1 MKCPA
6 LTLSLLLAA
15 CRTPG
20 PEQQALL
27 ELPVLV
33 DELRAAVIE
42 ELGADHSD
50 GEYQLAWSEDL
61 VAWAGIAR
69 FPAGPALV
77 VREDWGLLSPA
88 WKRLSIAHE
97 LVHLHGPQGLPFP
110 LREGLANLLAL
121 RVEPELEVEVW
132 HDHWLALLDCT
143 VPVQELLSAE
153 EPVDPELEPAVRA
166 AGYMALRSLPDPQ
179 LRALMRTGEVGE
191 VFVEQTS
198 PRLWAL
204 AIVEDRPR
212 P

>member
-27 ELPVLV
+27 ELPGLV

-97 LVHLHGPQGLPFP
+97 LVHLHGPRPAGRFNMVWNTAVMF
-110 LREGLANLLAL
+110 GNAL
-121 RVEPELEVEVW
+121 KTWRTTERI
-132 HDHWLALLDCT
+132 DC
-143 VPVQELLSAE
+143 
-153 EPVDPELEPAVRA
+153 
-166 AGYMALRSLPDPQ
+166 
-179 LRALMRTGEVGE
+179 
-191 VFVEQTS
+191 
-198 PRLWAL
+198 
-204 AIVEDRPR
+204 
-212 P
+212 